1 MVEHLTFNQTVV
13 GSNPTILTIYNF
25 NKPQVTQSYIN
36 INFYWSSLYKHFF
49 TLILNSFIFT
59 TKYYRNLLTSKLTY
73 SFTSQ
78 DSSRSNLL
86 HSNTNNRLWQTRL
99 TKLNIELIDDS
110 YPTVFSARI
119 KIGNEKLNTK
129 LFLLYLSYSNGLGGV
144 ITHLNRNYKVFF
156 LGLLNKQTYPY
167 LNVTKLFQ
175 MWTQTHLLIYNLFFN
190 QTQVLVFSTKI
201 LQKEAYAFNW
211 LDDSKTYSLFKY
223 SIPFFFLKNPSY
235 GLETDIGFSKLS
247 TLGLET
253 SFITDVRY
261 HYRTVNFLKK
271 YDVYT
276 IGLVPYNMSPWTL
289 HYPIPV
295 SVNNIFV
302 QYFFIKYLFFLK
314 NETHIH
320 YYNTL
325 LKLV

>member
-1 MVEHLTFNQTVV
+1 MTFNQTVV
-13 GSNPTILTIYNF
+13 GSNPTILIIYNF
-25 NKPQVTQSYIN
+25 SNSQITPAFIN
-36 INFYWSSLYKHFF
+36 INFYWSSLYRYFF
-49 TLILNSFIFT
+49 NLILQSFIFT
-59 TKYYRNLLTSKLTY
+59 THYYRSFLTTKLFHC
-73 SFTSQ
+73 FTVQ
-78 DSSRSNLL
+78 GLNRLNTLC
-86 HSNTNNRLWQTRL
+86 SNTNSRLWQTRF
-99 TKLNIELIDDS
+99 TKLNLELINDPH
-110 YPTVFSARI
+110 PTLQSTRI
-119 KIGNEKLNTK
+119 KPVNDKLNTK
-129 LFLLYLSYSNGLGGV
+129 LFLLYLSYANGLGSV
-144 ITHLNRNYKVFF
+144 ITHLNSNYKVFF
-156 LGLLNKQTYPY
+156 LGLLSKQAYPY

-175 MWTQTHLLIYNLFFN
+175 TWTQTHLLLYNLFFN
-190 QTQVLVFSTKI
+190 QTQVLIFSTKI

-211 LDDSKTYSLFKY
+211 VGDAKTYSLFKY

-276 IGLVPYNMSPWTL
+276 IGLVPYNTSPWTL

-325 LKLV
+325 LKFI